1 MTEQIELRKCKICG
15 GNAHS
20 ESGADEEN
28 EWYWFSCAG
37 TSEEEGCD
45 YNSRSYCDY
54 DRAVT
59 DWNTRP
65 LEDALQAK
73 LDITQVALK
82 TIKLILN
89 SDDTCYDTLVDISA
103 VISCLKLEATDGA

>member
-73 LDITQVALK
+73 LDSALSVM
-82 TIKLILN
+82 TRAIGLIQQGDEWIAHN
-89 SDDTCYDTLVDISA
+89 E
-103 VISCLKLEATDGA
+103 LEDELESIEN